1 MTSNI
6 SYLKL
11 EHKKHDYAIKCIF
24 EIYEKKRVHDSF
36 YEFNVIGLIYSFMAK
51 ILRISNTYTQI
62 DYQPASNDILLLR
75 KMVSFIHENYKN
87 TVTLNDISASA
98 NIGKSKCCNLF
109 QSHVHQT
116 PFEFLNLYRLEK
128 SAELLKN
135 TDLPITIIAM
145 DCGFNHASYYSKLF
159 LQYYHCTPSK
169 YRDNI

>member
-1 MTSNI
+1 
-6 SYLKL
+6 
-11 EHKKHDYAIKCIF
+11 
-24 EIYEKKRVHDSF
+24 
-36 YEFNVIGLIYSFMAK
+36 MAE

-75 KMVSFIHENYKN
+75 KMVSFIHENY
-87 TVTLNDISASA
+87 
-98 NIGKSKCCNLF
+98 
-109 QSHVHQT
+109 
-116 PFEFLNLYRLEK
+116 
-128 SAELLKN
+128 KN